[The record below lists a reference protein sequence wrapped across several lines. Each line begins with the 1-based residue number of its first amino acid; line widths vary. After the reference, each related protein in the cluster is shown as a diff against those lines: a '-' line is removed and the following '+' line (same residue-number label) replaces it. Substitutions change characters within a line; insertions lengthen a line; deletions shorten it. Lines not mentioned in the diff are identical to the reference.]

1 MALLS
6 HCFEQSAMMLT
17 LHYSEQPF
25 SFVFICQFCLK
36 SHPPSTIFAFSERA
50 FCPREGDIM
59 ANWQD
64 PQTTGV
70 NAATVGVP
78 RAARDV
84 GLRSYMLSVYN
95 YMASGVLLTGI
106 VAMLF
111 ANSSLIN
118 LVVNPATGQ
127 ATPLFWIALFAP
139 LGIVFGLSFGINR
152 ISAGTAQLLF
162 WIYAA
167 LVGVQFSTLFLV
179 YTGVSIAQTFFA
191 VAAAF
196 LGLSL
201 WGYTT
206 KRDLSG
212 MGSFLIMGVVGIF
225 VALLINLFLRSPAL
239 DLAVSAIGVLVF
251 AGLTAYD
258 AQKIK
263 SIYFAVAGNG
273 EAIAKSAVLG
283 ALRLYLDFINM
294 FLFLLRFMGDR
305 R

>member
-1 MALLS
+1 
-6 HCFEQSAMMLT
+6 
-17 LHYSEQPF
+17 
-25 SFVFICQFCLK
+25 
-36 SHPPSTIFAFSERA
+36 
-50 FCPREGDIM
+50 M

-64 PQTTGV
+64 PQVTGV
-70 NAATVGVP
+70 NAATVSVP

-106 VAMLF
+106 VAMLI

-118 LVVNPATGQ
+118 LIVNPATGQ
-127 ATPLFWIALFAP
+127 ATPLFWIVLFAP
-139 LGIVFGLSFGINR
+139 LAIVFGLSFGINR
-152 ISAGTAQLLF
+152 ISAGTAQALF
-162 WIYAA
+162 WLYAA
-167 LVGVQFSTLFLV
+167 LVGVQFSSLFLV

-201 WGYTT
+201 FGYTT

-225 VALLINLFLRSPAL
+225 VAMLINLFLRSPGL
-239 DLAVSAIGVLVF
+239 DLAISAIGVLVF
-251 AGLTAYD
+251 AGLVAYD
-258 AQKIK
+258 TQKIK
-263 SIYFAVAGNG
+263 SLYFVVAGHG
-273 EAIAKSAVLG
+273 EALAKTAVIG
-283 ALRLYLDFINM
+283 ALNLYIDFINM